1 MKRTKLAKKIEKKHE
16 TPRKT
21 QIKIE
26 TKQSH
31 IILVQCRIKFATLVA
46 FRDAAISAQNMGNS
60 SRKPI
65 ITHRRA
71 ISPICQGQRHSYVM
85 PPRAIFWRLPRNA
98 YSLNGSRRAG
108 HETPIHSPAS
118 AKERPRARHEHAQA
132 HPEKATRNVGKR
144 THSQV
149 AANMPMR
156 ATGGQ
161 PERQEW
167 PQARQGA
174 TSTPGFQIKH
184 KLPSTTPL
192 SIFHIFPSK
201 LFGFCRPRQKLFF
214 PTFF

>member
-1 MKRTKLAKKIEKKHE
+1 M
-16 TPRKT
+16 
-21 QIKIE
+21 
-26 TKQSH
+26 
-31 IILVQCRIKFATLVA
+31 VQCRINFATLVA
-46 FRDAAISAQNMGNS
+46 FRDTAISAQNMGNS
-60 SRKPI
+60 SRTPI

-71 ISPICQGQRHSYVM
+71 ISPICQGQRHSYAM
-85 PPRAIFWRLPRNA
+85 PTRTIFWRLPRNA
-98 YSLNGSRRAG
+98 FSLNGSRRAG

-132 HPEKATRNVGKR
+132 HPEKATRNAAKR

-174 TSTPGFQIKH
+174 TNAPIFQIKH

-192 SIFHIFPSK
+192 SFFHIFASK
-201 LFGFCRPRQKLFF
+201 LSGFYRPLRQLFF
-214 PTFF
+214 SIFF